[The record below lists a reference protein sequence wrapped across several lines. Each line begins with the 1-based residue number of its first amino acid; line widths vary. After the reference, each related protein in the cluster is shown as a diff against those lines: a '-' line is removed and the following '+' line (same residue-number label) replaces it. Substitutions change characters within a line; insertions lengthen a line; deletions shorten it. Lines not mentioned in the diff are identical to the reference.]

1 MMKKYI
7 KLTKKHWMIEWWQD
21 EKRIFISRTV
31 TGKAVVSGEEA
42 KANAVEHIVKAVR
55 WTEEES
61 AIAAFAENF
70 TDDWRLLEVG
80 PGKTLC
86 GLWRDSGFGDKAER
100 LPVGTLE
107 LGIQKNQIWKNC
119 FLRKVV

>member
-1 MMKKYI
+1 MYRKRVRPYHEHYKITFNNPKI
-7 KLTKKHWMIEWWQD
+7 KC
-21 EKRIFISRTV
+21 FSNV
-31 TGKAVVSGEEA
+31 TGKAVASGEEA

-61 AIAAFAENF
+61 AIAEFASSF
-70 TDDWRLLEVG
+70 ADDWRLLEVG

-86 GLWRDSGFGDKAER
+86 GLWRDSGFGDKAEC

-107 LGIQKNQIWKNC
+107 QFAAL
-119 FLRKVV
+119 

>member
-1 MMKKYI
+1 
-7 KLTKKHWMIEWWQD
+7 MIEWWQD

-31 TGKAVVSGEEA
+31 TGKAVASGEEA

-70 TDDWRLLEVG
+70 TEDGRLLEVG